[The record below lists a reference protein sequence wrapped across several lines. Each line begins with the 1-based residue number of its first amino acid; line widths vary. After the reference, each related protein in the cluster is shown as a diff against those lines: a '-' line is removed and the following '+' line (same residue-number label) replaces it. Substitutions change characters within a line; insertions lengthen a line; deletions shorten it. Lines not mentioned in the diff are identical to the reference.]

1 MSNQEITKKEK
12 RDIKEAEG
20 EEEETVYSASDREN
34 LVDEDEIT
42 PDEDAF
48 MEGYNEAEHLLKGEK
63 TGKKKK
69 PEEEGK

>member
-1 MSNQEITKKEK
+1 MTTPEIAKKEK
-12 RDIKEAEG
+12 RDLKEAVG
-20 EEEETVYSASDREN
+20 EEEETVYSSSDREN
-34 LVDEDEIT
+34 LMDEDEIT

-69 PEEEGK
+69 PEEEK